1 MNNFEWTQLLNPE
14 FYITLSVGGIQ
25 IGLYVVL
32 FIVFAETGLFAG
44 FFLPGDSLLFLSGIY
59 SRDLVESLFVVESDF
74 VNVTFLSTMVAIAG
88 ILGNMVGYW
97 FGAKSGY
104 YLLKKEDTFWFKKKY
119 LLQSKDFFEK
129 YGGKAIIYARFLPI
143 FRTFAPIV
151 AGIVSMDKKK
161 FMFFN
166 ILSSFMWAFLLIF
179 AGHYLYDYCI
189 QELDFDLKEHIELIV
204 IGIIFISTFPVL
216 INLFVKTP
224 EGKKKLSIGFLVICV
239 IILISLFSFHFIP
252 SRMMIFPKEHL
263 TLKKTILTDES
274 LNKLIDD
281 YNNSNVFD
289 QMIMRNDPLVKKL
302 LEKGVIKPINNRS
315 Q

>member
-1 MNNFEWTQLLNPE
+1 MPLLKNAYFHQLINPNLSPNMNNFEWTQLLNPE
-14 FYITLSVGGIQ
+14 FYITLSIGGVQ

-59 SRDLVESLFVVESDF
+59 SRSLVENLFVVESDF
-74 VNVTFLSTMVAIAG
+74 INVTFLSFMVAIAG
-88 ILGNMVGYW
+88 VLGNMVGYW

-104 YLLKKEDTFWFKKKY
+104 YLFKKEDTFWFKKKY

-166 ILSSFMWAFLLIF
+166 ILSSFM
-179 AGHYLYDYCI
+179 
-189 QELDFDLKEHIELIV
+189 
-204 IGIIFISTFPVL
+204 
-216 INLFVKTP
+216 
-224 EGKKKLSIGFLVICV
+224 
-239 IILISLFSFHFIP
+239 
-252 SRMMIFPKEHL
+252 
-263 TLKKTILTDES
+263 
-274 LNKLIDD
+274 
-281 YNNSNVFD
+281 
-289 QMIMRNDPLVKKL
+289 
-302 LEKGVIKPINNRS
+302 
-315 Q
+315 